1 MSNVH
6 LRQGVPYCLISIMA
20 RCPLLSNVH
29 YNKVSTTTHVT
40 RDMRHPHSC
49 DELSTAPVLFLAQ
62 YRKSFPSVS
71 ASFPS
76 PYCDNSADDSNTSS
90 PRSLRHATGGDRQP
104 CYQFRKSNSMKL
116 ALKEDVE
123 GDRLQQFIDVV
134 PALIRCRR
142 LMMLCYVYF
151 SDNFRLQF
159 SGSSHDLRSD
169 SVFIS

>member
-1 MSNVH
+1 
-6 LRQGVPYCLISIMA
+6 
-20 RCPLLSNVH
+20 
-29 YNKVSTTTHVT
+29 
-40 RDMRHPHSC
+40 
-49 DELSTAPVLFLAQ
+49 VLFLAQ

-90 PRSLRHATGGDRQP
+90 PQSLRHATGADRQP

-123 GDRLQQFIDVV
+123 GDGLRQFINVV
-134 PALIRCRR
+134 PVLIRCRR

-159 SGSSHDLRSD
+159 SALSHDLRSD
-169 SVFIS
+169 SVFISYVALSFAVVFVSIFQWHSFECCVTSVNSQAYL